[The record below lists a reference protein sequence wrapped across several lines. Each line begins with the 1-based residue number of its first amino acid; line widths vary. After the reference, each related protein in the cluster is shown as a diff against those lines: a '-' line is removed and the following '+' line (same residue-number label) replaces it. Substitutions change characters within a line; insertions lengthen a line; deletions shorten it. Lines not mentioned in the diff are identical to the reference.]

1 MYFRSARN
9 GSYNSDHLIDNE
21 HQLWYVCILL
31 RTIMNQLA
39 IQKLK
44 VIFYRTEAGIEPV
57 RIWLTGLLKSEKKAI
72 GEDIMTVQYGWP
84 LGMPLVDNLG
94 QGLWEVRSRL
104 PSKKI
109 ARIIFFMDNQT
120 MILVHGF
127 IKKTQRTPKSELD
140 LARQRKKRYQS
151 QLKRG

>member
-1 MYFRSARN
+1 
-9 GSYNSDHLIDNE
+9 
-21 HQLWYVCILL
+21 
-31 RTIMNQLA
+31 MNQLA